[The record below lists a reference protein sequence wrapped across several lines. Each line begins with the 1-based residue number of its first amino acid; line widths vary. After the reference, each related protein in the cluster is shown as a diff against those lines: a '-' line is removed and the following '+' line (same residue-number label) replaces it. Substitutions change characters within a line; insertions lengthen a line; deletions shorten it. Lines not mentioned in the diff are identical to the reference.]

1 MSWSNLSHHGYT
13 VITETLKSVQGR
25 AVNSSEFSVPPG
37 TDFWVIGNYA
47 ATNLSASTHLEMYY
61 SDVEGGTF
69 RARGLTVGGF
79 NATTAAIDTATVNL
93 INDVSTVREYPRY
106 KIKIPSGGGLV
117 KLVVMWGKVP
127 T

>member
-25 AVNSSEFSVPPG
+25 ALNSSEFSVPPG

-79 NATTAAIDTATVNL
+79 NATTAAIDAATVNL